1 MLPRSC
7 RARGNV
13 NGDKRPSFVD
23 GDLDLVPLFL
33 HLRYVVVCSGCRVR
47 RVSMSGCR
55 FDWPW
60 KPKRFKEAQNKQ
72 ATKFCSPGKRCHKEV
87 FPQALH
93 AIN

>member
-55 FDWPW
+55 LAM
-60 KPKRFKEAQNKQ
+60 EAQKVQRGPKQ
-72 ATKFCSPGKRCHKEV
+72 AGNKI
-87 FPQALH
+87 L
-93 AIN
+93 